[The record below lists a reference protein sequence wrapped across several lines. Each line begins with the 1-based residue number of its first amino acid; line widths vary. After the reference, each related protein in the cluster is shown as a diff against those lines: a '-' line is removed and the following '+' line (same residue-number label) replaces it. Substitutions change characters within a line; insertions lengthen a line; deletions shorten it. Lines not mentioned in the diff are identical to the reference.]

1 MCAEPTDRGLELVI
15 QVVLKAGDASELL
28 LASFNGTWPSREHT
42 RSERLLLPCGALS
55 HHAPANIGCDFR
67 FPVALVRDGW
77 NEIVVEN
84 GGDKTITVVGIEL
97 AIRSKVASV

>member
-1 MCAEPTDRGLELVI
+1 
-15 QVVLKAGDASELL
+15 
-28 LASFNGTWPSREHT
+28 
-42 RSERLLLPCGALS
+42 LPCGALS

-97 AIRSKVASV
+97 VIRSKVASV